1 MTGVESAESKEQPQ
15 SHDLETFSCCR
26 KNNPGKQFWTFEF
39 PAILFQTTEPVLIL
53 CVLTLGICYCIL
65 YRIPLSFLHVLIDQR
80 IPHKQEI
87 HRPTP
92 LMMNPQKLDNFP
104 QSHVTDTIIT
114 DVFSSLTGW
123 QKIENTFTPNW
134 NRTETQLFGEAS
146 LCFKQFRHNPIFQP
160 YFIRVHNATVFRD
173 GAFKIG
179 NRIYQPPLAL
189 IHVVPNREEMYSSPA
204 NVRIHK
210 GFLSVHPFSHV
221 YFHMLIELFPTIWR
235 LFRNGNPDNVVV
247 LFYKHSASL
256 TDEIFRFFNVSF
268 IRYANLRRSN
278 VRMLVDE
285 LSMIQPRGMCEWD
298 HVSLQMLRDWYLK
311 HRFNNTGKPRFFFLK
326 HFRNRKIINEAE
338 MLKAIKNK
346 YPFIEFEV
354 PILAGVEHQARQFQ
368 NCFIAMGAHGSAFA
382 NALWMPPGSVIIE
395 FTSSSCYDAVYDLA
409 TIIGL
414 KHFLVRFPNSI
425 RRGPI
430 TVDIPMLLSVF
441 EKVVPYLNET
451 FHCF

>member
-1 MTGVESAESKEQPQ
+1 MTAAESKELPQ
-15 SHDLETFSCCR
+15 SRDLETFSCSR
-26 KNNPGKQFWTFEF
+26 KKNRDIKFWSCEF
-39 PAILFQTTEPVLIL
+39 PAILCQKTDPVLVL
-53 CVLTLGICYCIL
+53 CSLTLGICYCIL
-65 YRIPLSFLHVLIDQR
+65 YRMPLSFLQVFIDQR
-80 IPHKQEI
+80 IPHNQETRI
-87 HRPTP
+87 PTP
-92 LMMNPQKLDNFP
+92 LMMNPQKLYNFP
-104 QSHVTDTIIT
+104 QTHIANTIIT
-114 DVFSSLTGW
+114 DVFSSFAGW

-146 LCFKQFRHNPIFQP
+146 LCFEQFRHNPIFQP

-179 NRIYQPPLAL
+179 NLIYQPPLAL
-189 IHVVPNREEMYSSPA
+189 VHDIPNREEMYSLPP
-204 NVRIHK
+204 NVHIQK
-210 GFLSVHPFSHV
+210 GFLSVHPYSHI

-235 LFRNGNPDNVVV
+235 LFRNGNPDKVVV
-247 LFYKHSASL
+247 LFYKHSTAL
-256 TDEIFRFFNVSF
+256 TDEIFRFFNMSF
-268 IRYANLRRSN
+268 MRYTNLRRSN

-285 LSMIQPRGMCEWD
+285 LSMIQPRKICEWD

-311 HRFNNTGKPRFFFLK
+311 NRFSRTGKPRFFFLK
-326 HFRNRKIINEAE
+326 HFRNRKIRNEAE
-338 MLKAIKNK
+338 MLEAIRNK

-354 PILAGVEHQARQFQ
+354 PILTGVEHQARQFQ
-368 NCFIAMGAHGSAFA
+368 NCFIAMGPHGSAFA

-395 FTSSSCYDAVYDLA
+395 FTSSSCFDAVYDLA

-425 RRGPI
+425 GRGSI